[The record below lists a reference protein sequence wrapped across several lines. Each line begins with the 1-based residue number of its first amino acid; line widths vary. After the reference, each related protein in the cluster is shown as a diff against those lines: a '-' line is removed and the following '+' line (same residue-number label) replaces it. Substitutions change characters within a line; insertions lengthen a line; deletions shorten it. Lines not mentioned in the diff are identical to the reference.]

1 MDTEPGIPCIAPQL
15 LVGTASWTDPT
26 LVKSDLFYPPGATT
40 AAERLAFYASQFPT
54 VEVDS
59 SYYAIL
65 SEDVAKLWVAR
76 TPLGFIFNVKAFA
89 WLTQHPAEASRL
101 PTAIKAALPA
111 ELKSSGRIK
120 NPPAEVLNLAFQMF
134 WSSLKPLR
142 DAGRMGLVLFQL
154 PPYVTCR
161 QSNLDYLAALPER
174 LPGAAIAV
182 EFRHPSWTDSA
193 RRRAETLGFLRNQG
207 FAYVSV
213 DAPAQAGLGSVLATT
228 ANDAY
233 IRFHGRNGETW
244 FKRNLS
250 AAERFKYLY
259 AERELAE
266 WAGRLKQL
274 TGVRRAFAIFN
285 NCYSNF
291 GIMNATTMREMLSKP

>member
-1 MDTEPGIPCIAPQL
+1 MNNAPQF
-15 LVGTASWTDPT
+15 LVGTASWTDAT
-26 LVKSDLFYPPGATT
+26 LVKSDLFYPPNAST
-40 AAERLAFYASQFPT
+40 AAERLAFYASHFPT

-65 SEDVAKLWVAR
+65 SEDVARLWVQR
-76 TPLGFIFNVKAFA
+76 TPPGFIFNVKAFA
-89 WLTQHPAEASRL
+89 WLTQHPAEAARL
-101 PTAIKAALPA
+101 PAAIKSVLPA
-111 ELKSSGRIK
+111 ALKSSPRIK
-120 NPPAEVLNLAFQMF
+120 SPPAEVLELAFQMF

-142 DAGRMGLVLFQL
+142 EAGRLGLLLFQL
-154 PPYVTCR
+154 PPYVTWR
-161 QSNLDYLAALPER
+161 PSNLDYLAALPER

-182 EFRHPSWTDSA
+182 EFRHPSWTDGV
-193 RRRAETLGFLRNQG
+193 RRRADALDFLRDHG
-207 FAYVSV
+207 LAFVSV
-213 DAPAQAGLGSVLATT
+213 DAPPQSGLAPVLAAT
-228 ANDAY
+228 AEDAY

-244 FKRNLS
+244 FKRNIS

-274 TGVRRAFAIFN
+274 SGLRRAFAIFN

-291 GIMNATTMREMLSKP
+291 GIMNATTMREMLAKP

>member
-1 MDTEPGIPCIAPQL
+1 MSSAPQF

-26 LVKSDLFYPPGATT
+26 LVKSELFYPPGATS
-40 AAERLAFYASQFPT
+40 AAARLPFYASHFPT

-65 SEDVAKLWVAR
+65 SEQVAKLWVER
-76 TPLGFIFNVKAFA
+76 TPPGFIFNVKAFA
-89 WLTQHPAEASRL
+89 WLTQHPAETGRL
-101 PTAIKAALPA
+101 PSVIKDALPA
-111 ELKSSGRIK
+111 ELKSAQRIK
-120 NPPAEVLNLAFQMF
+120 NPPAELLSLAFQMF

-142 DAGRMGLVLFQL
+142 DAGKMGRVLFQL
-154 PPYVTCR
+154 PPYVTWR

-182 EFRHPSWTDSA
+182 EFRHPSWTA
-193 RRRAETLGFLRNQG
+193 TGHRRTDTLGFLRDHG
-207 FAYVSV
+207 FAYVSIDV
-213 DAPAQAGLGSVLATT
+213 PSQSGLGPFLATT
-228 ANDAY
+228 ADDAY
-233 IRFHGRNGETW
+233 IRFHGRNDENW
-244 FKRNLS
+244 FKHNVS

-259 AERELAE
+259 SERELAE

-274 TGVRRAFAIFN
+274 SGVGRAFAIFN

-291 GIMNATTMREMLSKP
+291 GIMNATTMREILSRA

>member
-1 MDTEPGIPCIAPQL
+1 MTTAPQF

-26 LVKSDLFYPPGATT
+26 LIKSDLFYPPGATS

-65 SEDVAKLWVAR
+65 SEDVARLWVER
-76 TPLGFIFNVKAFA
+76 TPPGFIFNVKAFA
-89 WLTQHPAEASRL
+89 WLTQHPAETGRL
-101 PTAIKAALPA
+101 PSAIKSALPA
-111 ELKSSGRIK
+111 ELKSAPRIK
-120 NPPAEVLNLAFQMF
+120 NPPAEVLNLAVQMF
-134 WSSLKPLR
+134 WSSFKPLR

-154 PPYVTCR
+154 PPYVTWR
-161 QSNLDYLAALPER
+161 QSNLDYLAGLPER

-182 EFRHPSWTDSA
+182 EFRHSSWTGTEHQ
-193 RRRAETLGFLRNQG
+193 RADTLQFLRDHE

-213 DAPAQAGLGSVLATT
+213 DAPAQSGLAPLLATT
-228 ANDAY
+228 ATDAY

-244 FKRNLS
+244 FKRNVS

-274 TGVRRAFAIFN
+274 SGVRRAFAIFN

-291 GIMNATTMREMLSKP
+291 GIMNATTMREMLARP

>member
-1 MDTEPGIPCIAPQL
+1 MTSATEF
-15 LVGTASWTDPT
+15 LVGTASWTDAT

-40 AAERLAFYASQFPT
+40 AAERLRFYAGHFPT

-65 SEDVAKLWVAR
+65 SEDVARLWVER
-76 TPLGFIFNVKAFA
+76 TPPGFIFNVKAFA
-89 WLTQHPAEASRL
+89 WLTQHPAEAGRL
-101 PTAIKAALPA
+101 PAAIKDALPA
-111 ELKSSGRIK
+111 ELKSAARIR
-120 NPPAEVLNLAFQMF
+120 NPPAEVLSLAFRMF

-142 DAGRMGLVLFQL
+142 EARRLGWVLFQL
-154 PPYVTCR
+154 PPYVTWR

-182 EFRHPSWTDSA
+182 EFRHPSWTGTE
-193 RRRAETLGFLRNQG
+193 RRNDTLRFLRDHQ

-213 DAPAQAGLGSVLATT
+213 DAPPQSGLAPFLATT
-228 ANDAY
+228 ADDAY

-244 FKRNLS
+244 FKRNVS

-274 TGVRRAFAIFN
+274 SGVRRAFAIFN

-291 GIMNATTMREMLSKP
+291 GIINATTMREMLARP